1 MARHKAAVNC
11 QILPWL
17 SKNADCKEGRFLQIG
32 NSICLSKEFQSLSSG
47 AQITYIFMA
56 LEAGTSRKFI
66 FTHTTAKKYG
76 IASRSFDRY
85 MKELVENRFITL
97 SSGKNTRT
105 PNEFEFSFA
114 WKFDD
119 AQKKTLSHGN
129 ISCKSSPKWRSSGEK
144 VNGVFS
150 EK

>member
-1 MARHKAAVNC
+1 MARHKAAINC

-17 SKNADCKEGRFLQIG
+17 SKRADCKEGRFLQIG
-32 NSICLSKEFQSLSSG
+32 NSICLSKEFQSLYSG

-85 MKELVENRFITL
+85 TKELVEKNFLTM

-114 WKFDD
+114 WKLDNV
-119 AQKKTLSHGN
+119 QNKYLSRGN
-129 ISCKSSPKWRSSGEK
+129 ISCISPPTWRSGDEKINDVSSGK
-144 VNGVFS
+144 
-150 EK
+150 

>member
-1 MARHKAAVNC
+1 M
-11 QILPWL
+11 
-17 SKNADCKEGRFLQIG
+17 
-32 NSICLSKEFQSLSSG
+32 SKEFQSLSAG

-85 MKELVENRFITL
+85 MKELVENGFITF

-105 PNEFEFSFA
+105 PNEFEFSFS

-119 AQKKTLSHGN
+119 AQNKTLSNGN
-129 ISCKSSPKWRSSGEK
+129 ISCKYSPNWRSSDKK
-144 VNGVFS
+144 VNGELS